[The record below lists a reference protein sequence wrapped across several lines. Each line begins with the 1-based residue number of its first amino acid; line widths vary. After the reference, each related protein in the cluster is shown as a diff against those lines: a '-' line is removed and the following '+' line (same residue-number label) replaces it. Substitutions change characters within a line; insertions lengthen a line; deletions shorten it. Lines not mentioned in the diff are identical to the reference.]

1 MINPSFQVQDELYI
15 HAASQAV
22 WRKFSQL
29 SEWPQ
34 WNSEVLAAR
43 WVQGGEWQEGSILE
57 LRHKSLFGTEATTTA
72 VIRMCVPGNTVVWE
86 SRTAGMTVVNSAS
99 FADDVGGCK
108 LTARHAYHGMPTLAL
123 RLLGGRQ
130 RSNLEQAM
138 RELKRFVEGP
148 QS

>member
-1 MINPSFQVQDELYI
+1 MINPSFQVQDEIYI

-22 WRKFSQL
+22 WRKFSRL

-34 WNSEVLAAR
+34 WNSEILAAR
-43 WVQGGEWQEGSILE
+43 WVQGDEWQEGSILE

-123 RLLGGRQ
+123 RLLSGRQ

-148 QS
+148 RS